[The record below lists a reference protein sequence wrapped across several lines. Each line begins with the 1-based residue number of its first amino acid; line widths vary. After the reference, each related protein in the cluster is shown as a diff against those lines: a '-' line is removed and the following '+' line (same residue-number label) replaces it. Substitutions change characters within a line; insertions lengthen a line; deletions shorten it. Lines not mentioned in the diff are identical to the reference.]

1 MIDISANSDRPRH
14 SSIITVPFF
23 PVDAAYE
30 AVQKRTFLPMSIK
43 IITFLP
49 VLIGLIVLYKYLQ
62 PASEEPSYSEL
73 PSEEEDKEESDEE
86 KEADKGH
93 SVELQTLMNDSH

>member
-1 MIDISANSDRPRH
+1 MF
-14 SSIITVPFF
+14 FF

-62 PASEEPSYSEL
+62 PPAGEEPSYSEL
-73 PSEEEDKEESDEE
+73 PSEEEEEEPEEE
-86 KEADKGH
+86 KVADDGH
-93 SVELQTLMNDSH
+93 SVELQTLISD